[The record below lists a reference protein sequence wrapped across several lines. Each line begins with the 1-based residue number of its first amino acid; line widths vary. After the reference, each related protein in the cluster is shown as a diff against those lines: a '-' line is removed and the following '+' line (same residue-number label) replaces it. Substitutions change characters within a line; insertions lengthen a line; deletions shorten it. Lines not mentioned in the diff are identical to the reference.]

1 MGLACWD
8 AHRRAGPW
16 CTRLAAALVPGL
28 AERGEDGHLR
38 SRLVVNEVCESV
50 GRVGVSAGCS
60 ISHMRVVVKESSFCD
75 RVRDDGSRVG
85 VPVKAETAA
94 VATVVGLGCVGLG
107 ITHNHFA

>member
-1 MGLACWD
+1 MSVACRDVHWG
-8 AHRRAGPW
+8 ARPLH
-16 CTRLAAALVPGL
+16 TRLTSTLVSGL
-28 AERGEDGHLR
+28 AERGENGHLR

-50 GRVGVSAGCS
+50 GRVGVSARCS
-60 ISHMRVVVKESSFCD
+60 VAHMRVVVKESSFCD